1 MTERNLEG
9 NRIRGRIERLRIR
22 ILGLRGDAIL
32 VTHLPNIA
40 YLCGFTGSNG
50 MLLVEP
56 HRATLFTDGRYTI
69 QAPEEAA
76 GTGVRVR
83 IAKKGLLGEVGT
95 ALRGGG
101 RGKRRVLFPPSKVS
115 VGQAQQLRA
124 AAGPRVLWSSDKN
137 TVEEL
142 RAVKD
147 AGELDTMREAARL
160 ISEVFDELTGL
171 IQPGITENEIAAEAE
186 YRMRRKGASGP
197 SFESIVAAGPRSAL
211 PHARPTQ
218 RQIGKNELVVL
229 DLGAILRGYCSD
241 MTRTVFVGKAPR
253 KVRGW
258 YHAVLD
264 AQLAAIAALG
274 AGVAAG
280 DVDAAARRT
289 LRRHGLAKAF
299 THSTGHGLGLEVHE
313 IPRLARGDTAKL
325 AAGNVVT
332 IEPGVY
338 IEGSG
343 GIRIEDDVAIGE
355 RGVEILT
362 RATKEFLEL

>member
-1 MTERNLEG
+1 M
-9 NRIRGRIERLRIR
+9 ERLRIR

-50 MLLVEP
+50 MLLVGP
-56 HRATLFTDGRYTI
+56 DAATLFTDGRYAI

-83 IAKKGLLGEVGT
+83 IAKRGLLDEVGA
-95 ALRGGG
+95 ALRGS

-115 VGQAQQLRA
+115 VGQFHQLKI
-124 AAGPRVLWSSDKN
+124 AAGPRVVWRSDAN
-137 TVEEL
+137 AVEEL

-147 AGELDTMREAARL
+147 SHELEEMRQAARL

-171 IQPGITENEIAAEAE
+171 VQPGITENEIAADAE

-211 PHARPTQ
+211 PHARPTA
-218 RQIGKNELVVL
+218 RPIGKNELVVL

-241 MTRTVFVGKAPR
+241 MTRTVFVGRAPR
-253 KVRGW
+253 KIRGW
-258 YHAVLD
+258 YHAVLE
-264 AQLAAIAALG
+264 AQLAAIDALA
-274 AGVAAG
+274 AGVKAG
-280 DVDAAARRT
+280 DGDAAARRT
-289 LRRHGLAKAF
+289 LRRHGLARAF

-313 IPRLARGDTAKL
+313 IPRLARGDRAQL

-338 IEGSG
+338 IEGVG
-343 GIRIEDDVAIGE
+343 GIRIEDDVVIGE

>member
-50 MLLVEP
+50 ILLVGP
-56 HRATLFTDGRYTI
+56 DTATLFTDGRYAI
-69 QAPEEAA
+69 QAPEEVA
-76 GTGVRVR
+76 GTRVRVR
-83 IAKKGLLGEVGT
+83 IAKRGLLSEVG
-95 ALRGGG
+95 AGLSAS
-101 RGKRRVLFPPSKVS
+101 RGKQRVLFPPSKVS
-115 VGQAQQLRA
+115 VGQFQQLRA

-137 TVEEL
+137 AVEEL

-147 AGELDTMREAARL
+147 ARELEEMRQAARL
-160 ISEVFDELTGL
+160 ISEVFEDLTGL
-171 IQPGITENEIAAEAE
+171 VQAGIAENEIAAEAE
-186 YRMRRKGASGP
+186 YRMRRKGAAGP

-218 RQIGKNELVVL
+218 RPIGKNELVVL

-241 MTRTVFVGKAPR
+241 MTRTVFVGRASR

-258 YHAVLD
+258 YHAVLE
-264 AQLAAIAALG
+264 AQLAAIDALA
-274 AGVAAG
+274 AGVKAG

-289 LRRHGLAKAF
+289 LRRHGLARAF

-313 IPRLARGDTAKL
+313 IPRLARGDTAQL

-332 IEPGVY
+332 IEPGIY
-338 IEGSG
+338 IEGVG

-362 RATKEFLEL
+362 CATKEFLEL

>member
-1 MTERNLEG
+1 V
-9 NRIRGRIERLRIR
+9 ERLRIR

-32 VTHLPNIA
+32 VTHLPNIT

-50 MLLVEP
+50 LLLVTP
-56 HRATLFTDGRYTI
+56 GTATLFTDGRYAI
-69 QAPEEAA
+69 QAPEEVA
-76 GTGVRVR
+76 GSGVRVR
-83 IAKKGLLGEVGT
+83 IAKRGLSGEVGA
-95 ALRGGG
+95 ALRGE
-101 RGKRRVLFPPSKVS
+101 RGKQRVLFPPSKVS
-115 VGQAQQLRA
+115 VGQFRQLRT
-124 AAGPRVLWSSDKN
+124 AAGPRVLWRNDAN
-137 TVEEL
+137 AVEEL

-147 AGELDTMREAARL
+147 AHELEEMKEAAKL
-160 ISEVFDELTGL
+160 IGEVFDEIVGL
-171 IQPGITENEIAAEAE
+171 VQPGITENEVAAEAE

-211 PHARPTQ
+211 PHARPTA
-218 RQIGKNELVVL
+218 RPIGRNELVVL

-241 MTRTVFVGKAPR
+241 MTRTVFVGRAPR

-258 YHAVLD
+258 YHAVLE
-264 AQLAAIAALG
+264 AQLAAIDVLA
-274 AGVAAG
+274 AGVKAG

-289 LRRHGLAKAF
+289 LRRHGLARAF

-313 IPRLARGDTAKL
+313 IPRLARGDL
-325 AAGNVVT
+325 AQLATGNVVT
-332 IEPGVY
+332 IEPGIY
-338 IEGSG
+338 IEGVG

>member
-1 MTERNLEG
+1 LTELNLQG
-9 NRIRGRIERLRIR
+9 NRIRGRVERLRIR
-22 ILGLRGDAIL
+22 ILGLRADAIL
-32 VTHLPNIA
+32 VTHLPNIT

-50 MLLVEP
+50 LLLVTP
-56 HRATLFTDGRYTI
+56 GAATLFTDGRYAI
-69 QAPEEAA
+69 QAPAEVA
-76 GTGVRVR
+76 GTGIRVR
-83 IAKKGLLGEVGT
+83 IPKSGLLGEAGA
-95 ALRGGG
+95 ALRGE
-101 RGKRRVLFPPSKVS
+101 RGKQRVLFPPAKVS
-115 VGQAQQLRA
+115 VAQFQQLRT
-124 AAGPRVLWSSDKN
+124 AAGPRVLWRSDAN
-137 TVEEL
+137 AVEDL

-147 AGELDTMREAARL
+147 AHELEEMRQAATL
-160 ISEVFDELTGL
+160 IGEVFDEIVGL
-171 IQPGITENEIAAEAE
+171 VQPGITENEIAAEAE

-211 PHARPTQ
+211 PHARPTA

-241 MTRTVFVGKAPR
+241 MTRTVFVGRAPR
-253 KVRGW
+253 KIRAW
-258 YHAVLD
+258 YHAVLE
-264 AQLAAIAALG
+264 AQLAAIDVLA
-274 AGVAAG
+274 AGVKAG

-289 LRRHGLAKAF
+289 LRRHGLAQAF

-313 IPRLARGDTAKL
+313 IPRLARGDSARL

-332 IEPGVY
+332 IEPGIY
-338 IEGSG
+338 IEGVG